1 MDIRE
6 NNLRYSITTKGN
18 NDQASLSADT
28 QMQGS
33 LAKQETQ
40 QLAAA
45 GLTTDKQATATIA
58 EKIVISGGGGEHE
71 YYTGSYA
78 ATPMVTSQ
86 TFPTQ
91 EKLMAH
97 DFLVHTIPTTETLNA
112 AGGYTFKIG

>member
-6 NNLRYSITTKGN
+6 NNLRYSTSVTGN

-28 QMQGS
+28 QVQGS

-45 GLTTDKQATATIA
+45 GLTTDTQATATIA

-71 YYTGSYA
+71 YYGGPYA

-86 TFPTQ
+86 TFAT
-91 EKLMAH
+91 EDKLMAH

-112 AGGYTFKIG
+112 SGGYTFRIG

>member
-1 MDIRE
+1 MEIRE
-6 NNLRYSITTKGN
+6 NNLRYSITTDGN

-28 QMQGS
+28 QIQGS
-33 LAKQETQ
+33 LAMQETQ
-40 QLAAA
+40 QFAAA
-45 GLTTDKQATATIA
+45 GLSTETQVIATIA

-78 ATPMVTSQ
+78 ATPMITSQ
-86 TFPTQ
+86 TFATQ

-97 DFLVHTIPTTETLNA
+97 DFLVHTIPTTETLNS